1 MGIDDVGNFIEKG
14 STFLDGGLFP
24 RGKSFPRGIYRSD
37 DISRRSF
44 GTARELVAC
53 SRTERIERF
62 AIRSWLPLMKRPYSL
77 LSFASGIMEIPPM
90 YWCKLFFIS

>member
-24 RGKSFPRGIYRSD
+24 RGIYRSV
-37 DISRRSF
+37 DIGRRSF

-62 AIRSWLPLMKRPYSL
+62 AIRSWLPAAIDEKAVFTFEFCIWNYGNSSYVLV
-77 LSFASGIMEIPPM
+77 
-90 YWCKLFFIS
+90 

>member
-24 RGKSFPRGIYRSD
+24 RGIYRSV
-37 DISRRSF
+37 DIGRRSF
-44 GTARELVAC
+44 GTARKLVAR
-53 SRTERIERF
+53 SRTECIERF

-90 YWCKLFFIS
+90 YWCKLFFYHKAWWL